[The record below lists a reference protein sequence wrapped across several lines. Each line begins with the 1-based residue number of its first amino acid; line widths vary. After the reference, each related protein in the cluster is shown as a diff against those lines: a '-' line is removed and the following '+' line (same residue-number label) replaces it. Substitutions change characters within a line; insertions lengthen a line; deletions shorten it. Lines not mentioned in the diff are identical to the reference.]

1 MIPSPWKMTECQKK
15 PEEAIK
21 IEEEPRKG
29 RKKKEK
35 RTLIEISQDG

>member
-1 MIPSPWKMTECQKK
+1 MIPSYHRQKK
-15 PEEAIK
+15 PEDTIK
-21 IEEEPRKG
+21 IEEKPKKG